1 MYSDWKSSVSYPGSY
16 VTSPQ
21 LGRGMKRFPLNDQ
34 LETRTSATLSAAC
47 CVRLLDGFG
56 VGEIEILQLD
66 KDGVMQLFTLF
77 VVSGKIPGIGRA
89 SEQQTRDFRKRLISL
104 AKIWLATPR

>member
-1 MYSDWKSSVSYPGSY
+1 
-16 VTSPQ
+16 
-21 LGRGMKRFPLNDQ
+21 MKRFPLNDQ
-34 LETRTSATLSAAC
+34 LETRTSANLSAAC